1 MKLKRFASMP
11 HLIRATSKKD
21 KEHKM
26 EQDMGKNTK
35 NVRNPSVSSA
45 GVDDVFDST
54 WEIVP
59 EEKVYNFNVTYL
71 CSTVV
76 NPPLRPKHLRE
87 CVKQYQKQQAKSLKK
102 FGKEQPSSEV
112 VLSVSVDGVQMAN
125 SRAQMQEQGMFFP
138 IDSVSNAMAHP
149 EIPEYFAFATI
160 VTGDSKHKC
169 HLFLQT
175 QVPSEEL
182 VGRFKAFM

>member
-1 MKLKRFASMP
+1 MP
-11 HLIRATSKKD
+11 HLIRSTTKKD
-21 KEHKM
+21 KEHKV
-26 EQDMGKNTK
+26 EQDMRKNSK
-35 NVRNPSVSSA
+35 NVRTSSDSSA
-45 GVDDVFDST
+45 DADDVFDST

-59 EEKVYNFNVTYL
+59 EEKVYDFNVTYL

-112 VLSVSVDGVQMAN
+112 VLSVSVDGVQMMN
-125 SRAQMQEQGMFFP
+125 SRAQKEEQGMFFP
-138 IDSVSNAMAHP
+138 FDSVSNAMAHP

-169 HLFLQT
+169 HLFRQT
-175 QVPSEEL
+175 SVPSEEL
-182 VGRFKAFM
+182 VENFKAFL

>member
-1 MKLKRFASMP
+1 MP
-11 HLIRATSKKD
+11 HLIRSTSKKD

-26 EQDMGKNTK
+26 EQDMTKNTK
-35 NVRNPSVSSA
+35 NIRTASVTSVGA
-45 GVDDVFDST
+45 DDVFDST
-54 WEIVP
+54 WEIVV

-112 VLSVSVDGVQMAN
+112 VLSVSVDGVQMMN
-125 SRAQMQEQGMFFP
+125 SRAKKEEQGMFFTFS
-138 IDSVSNAMAHP
+138 SVSNVMAHP
-149 EIPEYFAFATI
+149 ESPEYFAFATI

-169 HLFLQT
+169 HLFWQT
-175 QVPSEEL
+175 KVPSEEL
-182 VGRFKAFM
+182 VESFKAFM